1 MRTKGGKEVKV
12 EVDEYIMYA
21 PGVFKITIE
30 DEFKQSGTI
39 FVKESGQIE
48 SIDSGIEIISG
59 FFASELKDKI
69 ILGGGAP
76 LYDRLQ
82 NPTGS
87 PILST
92 HWRPQF
98 SFPIQDVPKE
108 SLNETVYFIDYQGVR
123 FISLNSNTELE
134 AQIPWLQNLEQNS
147 NKWTVVTFHHPMYSP
162 ASDRDNIELR
172 EAWKPLFDKYRV
184 DLILSGHDHTYS
196 RTGLVDVSNLKNVPT
211 GYQQAYDP
219 EIGTVNVVSVSG
231 FQKCMK

>member
-1 MRTKGGKEVKV
+1 
-12 EVDEYIMYA
+12 MYA

-59 FFASELKDKI
+59 FSASELKDKI

-108 SLNETVYFIDYQGVR
+108 SLNETVYFIDYQV
-123 FISLNSNTELE
+123 
-134 AQIPWLQNLEQNS
+134 
-147 NKWTVVTFHHPMYSP
+147 
-162 ASDRDNIELR
+162 
-172 EAWKPLFDKYRV
+172 
-184 DLILSGHDHTYS
+184 
-196 RTGLVDVSNLKNVPT
+196 
-211 GYQQAYDP
+211 
-219 EIGTVNVVSVSG
+219 
-231 FQKCMK
+231 